1 MRAQLKWVVGL
12 NTFEICVT
20 NADGTHLVQPTDKA
34 LFEGTGGVVRRWAES
49 HIPEARSTPTLS
61 DKKSLQIVLARETP
75 LVDGAAL
82 AALEHDLE
90 QPHAGVDQQRPA

>member
-49 HIPEARSTPTLS
+49 RFQRRAARRLLATRSRYRLS
-61 DKKSLQIVLARETP
+61 WRAK
-75 LVDGAAL
+75 
-82 AALEHDLE
+82 
-90 QPHAGVDQQRPA
+90 RPW